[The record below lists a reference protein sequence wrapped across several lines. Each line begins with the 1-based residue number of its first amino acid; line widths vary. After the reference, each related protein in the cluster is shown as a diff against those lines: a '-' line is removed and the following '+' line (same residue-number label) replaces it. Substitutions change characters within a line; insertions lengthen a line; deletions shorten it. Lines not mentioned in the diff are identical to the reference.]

1 MGSNTWLI
9 SLHHTAACKAH
20 AAACTLLVQPALA
33 LASSARIR
41 TGCATRTAND
51 TKSRSEQVKVSLAEG
66 AKDADEGAG
75 DADDTS
81 ARIFLVVGVGDGMG
95 DEVGDGVVGAA
106 GESLITSAVRFREY
120 TPSQTSIFARFSSER

>member
-1 MGSNTWLI
+1 M
-9 SLHHTAACKAH
+9 
-20 AAACTLLVQPALA
+20 
-33 LASSARIR
+33 
-41 TGCATRTAND
+41 
-51 TKSRSEQVKVSLAEG
+51 SLAEG